1 MKKIENKTYP
11 VLNMHC
17 AGCASNVEK
26 TVNGLPGVEKGA
38 VNLAANT
45 LSIEFDRLVLSP
57 ESLQKAIHE
66 AGYDLIIEED
76 NALELQEEEQ
86 RKRYNKL
93 KIKTIGAWIFAIPM
107 MLISMAF
114 MHMPYA
120 HQIMLILALPVLLLF
135 GNSFYINAW
144 KQLKI
149 GRSNMDTL
157 VALSTSIAFSFSVFN
172 TFYPEFWTSRGLEAH
187 VYYEAAT
194 VIIAFV
200 LLGKLLEERAKGNTS
215 SAIRKLM
222 GLQPKTA
229 SVIRNG
235 KEETLLISQLQVN
248 DLVSVHPGEKIPVD
262 GTVSEGSSFVDE
274 SMITGEPVA
283 AEKNVGDMVL
293 AGTINQKGAF
303 VMKTSK
309 VGKET
314 LLANIIRM
322 VQEAQGSK
330 APVQKIVDRI
340 TGIFVPVVLGLSVIT
355 FIVWMLL
362 GGINMFSYA
371 LLSAV
376 SVLVIACPCA
386 LGLATPTALMVG
398 IGKGASN
405 HILIKDA
412 LALEQMRKVNT
423 VVLDKTGTLTEGH
436 PTVSQWFWENGE
448 EPQAKEIL
456 LAAELK
462 SEHPLADAI
471 VNELQ
476 SQGITPTA
484 LSSFESITG
493 KGIKVV
499 YQGETYW
506 AGNQRLLNDFG
517 AVVSV
522 YLKGMIEKSQSEGKS
537 IVFFGQ
543 NKSLLSVI
551 AISDKVKPSSKEA
564 IKMLRN
570 LGIRVC
576 MLTGDGEATASSVA
590 SELGIGYYKAEALPS
605 DKEDFVKELQNEGSV
620 VAMVGDGINDS
631 QALARADVSIAMGKG
646 TDIAM
651 DVAMITLMT
660 SDLQLLSKAFK
671 LSRQTVKLIHQ
682 NLFWAFIYNLIGIP
696 IAAGLLFPLNGLL
709 LNPMIASAAMAFS
722 SVSVMLYTIFYGKF
736 VMRF

>member
-57 ESLQKAIHE
+57 ESLQKAIQE

-86 RKRYNKL
+86 RKRYNRL
-93 KIKTIGAWIFAIPM
+93 KIKTIGAWVFAIPM

-229 SVIRNG
+229 SVIRDG

-551 AISDKVKPSSKEA
+551 SISDKVKPSSKEA

-570 LGIRVC
+570 LGIKVC

-590 SELGIGYYKAEALPS
+590 SELGIGHYKAEALPS

-696 IAAGLLFPLNGLL
+696 IAAGLLFPFNGLL

>member
-57 ESLQKAIHE
+57 ESLQKAIQE

-86 RKRYNKL
+86 RKRYNRL

-107 MLISMAF
+107 MLISMVF

-229 SVIRNG
+229 SVIRDG

-355 FIVWMLL
+355 FIVWMLF

-543 NKSLLSVI
+543 NASLLSVI

-564 IKMLRN
+564 VKMLRN

-590 SELGIGYYKAEALPS
+590 SELGIGHYKAEALPS

-696 IAAGLLFPLNGLL
+696 IAAGLLFPFNGPL

>member
-26 TVNGLPGVEKGA
+26 TVNGLPGFEKGA

-57 ESLQKAIHE
+57 ESLQKAIQE

-107 MLISMAF
+107 MLISMVF

-229 SVIRNG
+229 SVIRDG

-355 FIVWMLL
+355 FIVWMLF

-522 YLKGMIEKSQSEGKS
+522 YLKGMIEKSQNEGKS

-543 NKSLLSVI
+543 NESLLSVI
-551 AISDKVKPSSKEA
+551 SISDKVKPSSKEA

-605 DKEDFVKELQNEGSV
+605 DKEDFVKGLQNEGSV

-696 IAAGLLFPLNGLL
+696 IAAGLLFPFNGLL

>member
-26 TVNGLPGVEKGA
+26 TVNSLPGVEKGA

-45 LSIEFDRLVLSP
+45 LSIEFDRLILSP
-57 ESLQKAIHE
+57 DSLQKAIQE

-107 MLISMAF
+107 MLISMVF
-114 MHMPYA
+114 MHIPYA
-120 HQIMLILALPVLLLF
+120 HGIMLILALPVLLLF

-229 SVIRNG
+229 SVIRDG

-355 FIVWMLL
+355 FIVWMLF

-499 YQGETYW
+499 YQDEIYW

-517 AVVSV
+517 APESV
-522 YLKGMIEKSQSEGKS
+522 YLKSMIEKSQNEGKS
-537 IVFFGQ
+537 IVYFGK
-543 NKSLLSVI
+543 NDSLLSVI
-551 AISDKVKPSSKEA
+551 SISDKVKPSSKEA
-564 IKMLRN
+564 VKMLRN

-590 SELGIGYYKAEALPS
+590 LELGIGHYKAEALPS
-605 DKEDFVKELQNEGSV
+605 DKENFVKELQNEGSV

-696 IAAGLLFPLNGLL
+696 IAAGLLYPLNGLL

>member
-57 ESLQKAIHE
+57 ESLQKAIQE

-107 MLISMAF
+107 MLISMVF
-114 MHMPYA
+114 MHMLYA
-120 HQIMLILALPVLLLF
+120 HEIMLILALPVLLLF

-172 TFYPEFWTSRGLEAH
+172 TFYPEFWTSRGLDAH

-229 SVIRNG
+229 SVIRDG

-355 FIVWMLL
+355 FIVWMLF

-517 AVVSV
+517 AVISV

-551 AISDKVKPSSKEA
+551 SISDKVKPSSKEA
-564 IKMLRN
+564 VKMLQN
-570 LGIRVC
+570 MGIRVC

-590 SELGIGYYKAEALPS
+590 SELGIGHYKAEALPS

>member
-1 MKKIENKTYP
+1 MKKIENKIYP

-17 AGCASNVEK
+17 AGCANNVEK
-26 TVNGLPGVEKGA
+26 TVNTLPGVEKGA

-57 ESLQKAIHE
+57 EALQKAVQD

-86 RKRYNKL
+86 RKRYNRL

-107 MLISMAF
+107 MLISMVF
-114 MHMPYA
+114 MEMPYA
-120 HQIMLILALPVLLLF
+120 HEIMLILALPVLLLF

-149 GRSNMDTL
+149 SRSNMDTL

-229 SVIRNG
+229 SVIRDG

-355 FIVWMLL
+355 FIVWILF

-423 VVLDKTGTLTEGH
+423 VVLDKTGTLTEGR

-522 YLKGMIEKSQSEGKS
+522 YLKGMIEKSQNEGKS

-543 NKSLLSVI
+543 NESLLSVI

-564 IKMLRN
+564 VKMLRN

-576 MLTGDGEATASSVA
+576 MLTGDGEVTASSVA
-590 SELGIGYYKAEALPS
+590 LELGIGHYKAEALPS

-696 IAAGLLFPLNGLL
+696 IAAGLLYPFNGLL

>member
-57 ESLQKAIHE
+57 ESLQKAIQE

-93 KIKTIGAWIFAIPM
+93 KIKTIGAWVFAIPM
-107 MLISMAF
+107 MLISMVF
-114 MHMPYA
+114 MHMLYA
-120 HQIMLILALPVLLLF
+120 HEIMLILALPVLLLF

-172 TFYPEFWTSRGLEAH
+172 TFYPEFWTSRGLDAH

-229 SVIRNG
+229 SVIRDG

-283 AEKNVGDMVL
+283 VEKNVGDMVL

-355 FIVWMLL
+355 FIIWMLL

-423 VVLDKTGTLTEGH
+423 VVLDKTGTLTEGR

-471 VNELQ
+471 VSELQ

-537 IVFFGQ
+537 IVYFGQ
-543 NKSLLSVI
+543 NESLISVI

-564 IKMLRN
+564 IKMLRD

-590 SELGIGYYKAEALPS
+590 SELGIGHYKAEALPS
-605 DKEDFVKELQNEGSV
+605 DKEEFVKELQNEGNV

-646 TDIAM
+646 SDIAM

>member
-57 ESLQKAIHE
+57 ESLQKAIQE

-107 MLISMAF
+107 MLISMVF

-229 SVIRNG
+229 SVIRDG

-355 FIVWMLL
+355 FIVWMLF

-448 EPQAKEIL
+448 EPQAKGIL

-522 YLKGMIEKSQSEGKS
+522 YLKGMIEKSQNEGKS

-543 NKSLLSVI
+543 NESLLSVI
-551 AISDKVKPSSKEA
+551 SISDKVKPSSKEA

-605 DKEDFVKELQNEGSV
+605 DKEDFVKGLQNEGSV

-696 IAAGLLFPLNGLL
+696 IAAGLLFPFNGLL

>member
-57 ESLQKAIHE
+57 ESLQKAIQE

-93 KIKTIGAWIFAIPM
+93 KIKTIGAWVFAIPM
-107 MLISMAF
+107 MLISMVF
-114 MHMPYA
+114 MHMPYS
-120 HQIMLILALPVLLLF
+120 HEIMLILALPVLLFF

-229 SVIRNG
+229 SVIRDG

-448 EPQAKEIL
+448 ESQAKEIL

-564 IKMLRN
+564 VKMLRN

-576 MLTGDGEATASSVA
+576 RLTGDGEATASSVA
-590 SELGIGYYKAEALPS
+590 SELGIGHYKAEALPS